1 MKSYLL
7 KVLLMFF
14 KLLPDTRLY
23 KLKNYLLRLL
33 GFNIH
38 MNARLVSSIKI
49 SGVCD
54 LEIGEDTFVGHDV
67 CFYGNGKF
75 FLGNNVDIAPQVK
88 LLTGSHLV
96 DQLPVRAAG
105 TGFNGCIQIGNGA
118 WIGAGSIILPGTTIG
133 EGSIIAAGSVVNK
146 NIEPFSLYAGNPAQF
161 KKKLI

>member
-23 KLKNYLLRLL
+23 KIKNYLLGWL

-38 MNARLVSSIKI
+38 NSARLVSSIKI
-49 SGVCD
+49 SGVCY
-54 LEIGEDTFVGHDV
+54 LEIGEDTFIGHDV

-75 FLGNNVDIAPQVK
+75 ILGKNVDIAPQVK

-118 WIGAGSIILPGTTIG
+118 WIGAGSIILPGTIIG
-133 EGSIIAAGSVVNK
+133 EGSIVAAGSVVNK

>member
-7 KVLLMFF
+7 KIIFLFF

-23 KLKNYLLRLL
+23 KFKNYLLRLL

-38 MNARLVSSIKI
+38 ISARLVSSIKI

-54 LEIGEDTFVGHDV
+54 LKIGEDTFVGHDV

-75 FLGNNVDIAPQVK
+75 ILGNNIDIAPQVK

-96 DQLPVRAAG
+96 DQLPARAAG
-105 TGFNGCIQIGNGA
+105 SGFNSYIQIGNGA
-118 WIGAGSIILPGTTIG
+118 WIGAGSIILPGVVIG

-146 NIEPFSLYAGNPAQF
+146 DVEPFSLYAGNPAKF